1 MGEIVEDVVEA
12 AELMAMALRSSK
24 YQADFSATSLWEVDR
39 FFDEQSRNGA
49 PVRGGLLDVQLGM
62 RVFAMG
68 AYVGEVLRRNLGGT
82 WHGDDADEHAE
93 MNVELLLSDTTVCWP
108 VQQVMKRFV
117 LGPSEGLADYGR
129 HLGLDVGRRPRRRR
143 LGRRRAGTR

>member
-1 MGEIVEDVVEA
+1 MGEIVEDVLEA
-12 AELMAMALRSSK
+12 AELMAVALRTSK
-24 YQADFSATSLWEVDR
+24 YGADFSPASLWEVDR

-49 PVRGGLLDVQLGM
+49 PVKGGLLDVQLGM

-82 WHGDDADEHAE
+82 WHGDDEDDEAE

-108 VQQVMKRFV
+108 VQRVMKRFV
-117 LGPSEGLADYGR
+117 LGPSEGLAAYGR
-129 HLGLDVGRRPRRRR
+129 ELGLDVGPRPRRRWR
-143 LGRRRAGTR
+143 SRRT

>member
-1 MGEIVEDVVEA
+1 MGEIVEDVLEA
-12 AELMAMALRSSK
+12 AELMAVALRTSK
-24 YQADFSATSLWEVDR
+24 YRADFTPASLWEVDR

-49 PVRGGLLDVQLGM
+49 PVKGGLLDVQLGM

-82 WHGDDADEHAE
+82 WHGDDEDEEAE

-108 VQQVMKRFV
+108 VQRVMKRFV
-117 LGPSEGLADYGR
+117 LGPGEGLAAYGR
-129 HLGLDVGRRPRRRR
+129 ELGLDVGPRPRRRWR
-143 LGRRRAGTR
+143 SRRA